1 MRKFTKTIWNQ
12 VQELIKKKKRNL
24 YEINLK
30 QKRNKLWKTLESM
43 SLLSK
48 AASVSNICLKD
59 RNEIQKFEV

>member
-43 SLLSK
+43 SLPSK

>member
-30 QKRNKLWKTLESM
+30 QKRNKLWKTLEST
-43 SLLSK
+43 SLPSK
-48 AASVSNICLKD
+48 AASV
-59 RNEIQKFEV
+59 